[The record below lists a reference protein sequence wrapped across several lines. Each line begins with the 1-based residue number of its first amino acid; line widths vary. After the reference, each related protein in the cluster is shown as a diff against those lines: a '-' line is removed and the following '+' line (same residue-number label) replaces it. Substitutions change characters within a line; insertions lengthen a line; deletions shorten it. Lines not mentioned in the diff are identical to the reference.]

1 MIEVSN
7 LYIVCVNTIN
17 ALHQFPR
24 QVKIDLRDFV
34 KKTLKEFYFL
44 DDLIDKL
51 YLRFLFSHGDDS
63 KITMKLIRVL
73 EKLK

>member
-1 MIEVSN
+1 MREVSN

-17 ALHQFPR
+17 ALHQYSF

-34 KKTLKEFYFL
+34 KKTLKEFYYI
-44 DDLIDKL
+44 DELIDKL

-63 KITMKLIRVL
+63 KITMKLIKVL
-73 EKLK
+73 EKLT